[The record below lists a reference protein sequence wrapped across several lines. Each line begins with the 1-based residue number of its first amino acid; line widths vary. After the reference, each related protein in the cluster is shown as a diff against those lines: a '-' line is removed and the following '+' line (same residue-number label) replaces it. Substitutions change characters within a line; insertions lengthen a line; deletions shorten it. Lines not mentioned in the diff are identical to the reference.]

1 MSQTHAMVCHIH
13 HSLIIVYA
21 CVCDISLAELFRCCM
36 CVTMSQVTVE
46 LASDSNDFA
55 AALAK
60 MQLAEMGSVKMVPI
74 AQQPKPKSQ
83 PVVTAKPLNSASI
96 SAG

>member
-1 MSQTHAMVCHIH
+1 M
-13 HSLIIVYA
+13 L
-21 CVCDISLAELFRCCM
+21 
-36 CVTMSQVTVE
+36 QVTVE

-60 MQLAEMGSVKMVPI
+60 MQLAEMGRVKMVPI

-83 PVVTAKPLNSASI
+83 PVVTAEPVNSASV
-96 SAG
+96 STG